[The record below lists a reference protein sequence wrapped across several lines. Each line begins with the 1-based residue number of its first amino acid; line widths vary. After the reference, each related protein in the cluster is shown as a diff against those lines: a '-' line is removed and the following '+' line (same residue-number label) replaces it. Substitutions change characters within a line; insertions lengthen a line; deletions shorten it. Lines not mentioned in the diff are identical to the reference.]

1 MRKHFLLL
9 FMLTLLP
16 LAGWAQKVS
25 IANYTIQFTGN
36 GTITFGDDV
45 PELTVTNPEALTPL
59 TQDEDYT
66 VKFYK
71 NNVEVD
77 EEDVVNAGE
86 YQVSAVGKGDYEGE
100 TAKITLTILPKSVE
114 DFFIVPSMN
123 DEEWENFTYDGN
135 AKVYDVVKV
144 YEGDPDDGGTLLATI
159 NNGDADENFTVTY
172 ATNTNAGNNTAKLKV
187 SGNVNYTGTA
197 TYNFSIEKANIPVA
211 ELTTAGTY
219 AIPTTVGD
227 LKYTGNYQNLVNAG
241 QIPSQYGKFK
251 YKLGNGSYQDA
262 IPTALN
268 AADDAYTVS
277 WKVVGKNGNYNDIDG
292 EAVIETSIGK
302 QEAKLRI
309 VPINPAG
316 NKAYD
321 GQPILLADAQFSITG
336 WAAGDDAAIQATLTG
351 HVAKLIEEEAESEA
365 TQVGPNVGEYTIKA
379 NVADAVYTNKGGVQ
393 IALSTNYN
401 FTLSTTTWK
410 ITQRE
415 LNLTIANKEITYGTA
430 LPVLAEW
437 DPAITV
443 TAADGEWLEET
454 QLIDGIDLS
463 YDGTYTDENE
473 EEQQIEAGVVLPYG
487 TYNGAI
493 KATAG
498 EGFNENYK
506 IKTTTGGNVTV
517 TGAPFSIWAAVP
529 STIEYS
535 GTTAYADNIYYLAYE
550 DVDEEEEEVEATY
563 DDSKIELIYKNAT
576 TGETLEGAPYEIG
589 SYTVE
594 VKPSEEIGTGNYQG
608 VMPNCQVTP
617 FSIVQKTLAID
628 IEDLSL
634 WNGATET
641 ILNQKV
647 TYNNDD
653 IEDAVVE
660 GETVTVK
667 FKFTP
672 STNESNYTVADG
684 VITFKANYTAG
695 GENIIEAYLEETG
708 DYLNYKI
715 AYVNDTKGL
724 LKKTNIAEDMPLAL
738 VFGADDAEKIADA
751 SAICAAN
758 EAATY
763 AVTVGDK
770 TSNKKMLAKQW
781 YAMVLPFDV
790 TPADLVAKLGTYVVV
805 NKIKS
810 SSMNAAKEVTVSF
823 ELEMDNIAAGT
834 PFIIKPAAEVNWY
847 KATSEEN
854 DANSIIFTG
863 KEIKSAINAQP
874 TTYATLNGTYDND
887 KSLQWGH
894 DLDGNEEPD
903 FTYAG
908 ANTDWSTA
916 TLKYRWLCDTS
927 YGKKDKDGNL
937 VNQWLNCKNNAHNLK
952 PMEAYMVLDQ
962 EAVGVHVLVEDFENG
977 TTTIK
982 SLSADNIQDLKV
994 AEGWYTINGMK
1005 LNAAPTEKGIYI
1017 NNGKKVVVK

>member
-1 MRKHFLLL
+1 M
-9 FMLTLLP
+9 
-16 LAGWAQKVS
+16 AGFAGVS

-59 TQDEDYT
+59 TQGDDYT

-100 TAKITLTILPKSVE
+100 TAKITLTILPKSVA
-114 DFFIVPSMN
+114 DFTIVPSMN
-123 DEEWENFTYDGN
+123 DDEWEGFTYDGN

-159 NNGDADENFTVTY
+159 NNGDDNENFTVTY
-172 ATNTNAGNNTAKLKV
+172 ATNTNAGTNTAKLKV

-197 TYNFSIEKANIPVA
+197 TYNFSIAKANIPVD
-211 ELTTAGTY
+211 ELTEAEIY

-227 LKYTGNYQNLVNAG
+227 LKYTGNYQALVNAG
-241 QIPSQYGKFK
+241 QIPSQYGTFK
-251 YKLGNGSYQDA
+251 YKLGNGSFQNA

-268 AADDAYTVS
+268 AAEEAYSVT
-277 WKVVGKNGNYNDIDG
+277 WKVVGKNGNYNDIVG
-292 EAVIETSIGK
+292 ETPIQTSIGK

-351 HVAKLIEEEAESEA
+351 HVAKLIEEEAESDA
-365 TQVGPNVGEYTIKA
+365 DQVGPGVGEYTIKA
-379 NVADAVYTNKGGVQ
+379 NVADAVYTNKGGDQ

-430 LPVLAEW
+430 LPAINAW

-443 TAADGEWLEET
+443 TAAEGEWLEEDN
-454 QLIDGIDLS
+454 LIDGITLA
-463 YDGTYTDENE
+463 YGTYIDENE
-473 EEQQIEAGVVLPYG
+473 QEQNIAANAVLPYG
-487 TYNGAI
+487 TYPGAI

-498 EGFNENYK
+498 EGFNQNYK

-550 DVDEEEEEVEATY
+550 DVDEEEDEVEATY

-594 VKPSEEIGTGNYQG
+594 VKPSDEIGTGNYAG
-608 VMPNCQVTP
+608 VTPTCQVTP

-660 GETVTVK
+660 GESVTVK

-708 DYLNYKI
+708 DYQNYKI
-715 AYVNDTKGL
+715 AYVNGTKGL
-724 LKKTNIAEDMPLAL
+724 LTKTNIAEDMPLAL
-738 VFGADDAEKIADA
+738 VFGADDADNIADA
-751 SAICAAN
+751 SNICAAN
-758 EAATY
+758 ETATY
-763 AVTVGDK
+763 AVTVGNKD
-770 TSNKKMLAKQW
+770 SNKKMLAKEW

-823 ELEMDNIAAGT
+823 ELEMDNVEAGT
-834 PFIIKPAAEVNWY
+834 PFIIKPATQVNWY
-847 KATSEEN
+847 KATDPDDEDNPDYS
-854 DANSIIFTG
+854 NSIVFTG
-863 KEIKSAINAQP
+863 KTIKSAINDAE
-874 TTYATLNGTYDND
+874 TTYATLTGTYENG
-887 KSLQWGH
+887 KSLKWGY
-894 DLDGNEEPD
+894 DLDGTAE
-903 FTYAG
+903 AG
-908 ANTDWSTA
+908 WDGVAENA

-927 YGKKDKDGNL
+927 YGKKDDDGNL
-937 VNQWLNCKNNAHNLK
+937 VNQWLNCKNNAHSLK
-952 PMEAYMVLDQ
+952 PMEAYMVLDP
-962 EAVGVHVLVEDFENG
+962 EAVKVNVLVEDFENG
-977 TTTIK
+977 TTSIK
-982 SLSADNIQDLKV
+982 SLSADNIQGLKV